1 MKMNVFEYT
10 VSAKHE
16 DIAAFDDLE
25 HAKAY
30 ARVISKTEH
39 CDTDVIN
46 AFTGEVHQ
54 SLVCSLH
61 ITYNE
66 DIEEIEEY
74 YEIKERE
81 W

>member
-46 AFTGEVHQ
+46 AFTGEVHY
-54 SLVCSLH
+54 SLCCYLH
-61 ITYNE
+61 ITYNA
-66 DIEEIEEY
+66 DYEETEKY
-74 YEIKERE
+74 YEVKERE